1 MQDFVKAENVFIDN
15 EAATI
20 NEALEFLSRKAVA
33 LGIARDA
40 DAVLE
45 AFKAREEMGTTGMMN
60 GFAIPHAK
68 SAAITEAAVL
78 VIKFKEPITDWES
91 LDGEPIGVG
100 IALLVPDGEAGT
112 THIKLL
118 SQVAVLLMRDNFR
131 SSVLASSDP
140 AEIASI
146 VSSSIGV

>member
-146 VSSSIGV
+146 VSASIGV